1 MMTRMTVMLGSS
13 LAGIRLDWM
22 SNLANAITVLRIL
35 LAPVFLWFLYFFFTP
50 AEIVNWFLLAAFVLV
65 AATDGIDGAIARK
78 TQTISKLGKLLDP
91 IADKV
96 LIGGAFFVLSLL
108 DVIPWW
114 VTVAI
119 LVREIGMTIY
129 RLIVI
134 KDRVIPASSGGKFKT
149 VLQCIAIG
157 WFISPLNV
165 LTYNNTLTIGFGLLY
180 LTVFITWSTALQYL
194 KAAK

>member
-1 MMTRMTVMLGSS
+1 MLGSS

-35 LAPVFLWFLYFFFTP
+35 LAPVFLWFLYFYFTP

-96 LIGGAFFVLSLL
+96 LIGGAFFVMSLL

-129 RLIVI
+129 RLMVI